1 MFYKP
6 VKINL
11 SSVHNLLLY
20 FFFLSSLTQLDCLQV
35 SEARLQLLLLLAA
48 GQQKHPEHLIL
59 VVQICRKLQCKIKN
73 LFGQEQEKIYMR
85 QQKPAEAAAAAWRK
99 LAVVFGLK
107 PKITEL

>member
-6 VKINL
+6 VKINM

-35 SEARLQLLLLLAA
+35 SEGRLQLLLLLAA

-73 LFGQEQEKIYMR
+73 LFGQEQEKNLHET
-85 QQKPAEAAAAAWRK
+85 AETCRSCRGCLEEVGCSFWIK
-99 LAVVFGLK
+99 TK
-107 PKITEL
+107 DN